1 MSLTISVLEMSNTQY
16 GVYFFV
22 GVVGIILAVSL
33 ILSATISQPKPL
45 IILNRDFFSLKLPK
59 QRLDTIIYWE
69 ETSHIGIGLSHIVLN
84 VQEEILNVDLDILRY
99 HDLKALK
106 SNLIEIAEARKTPYN
121 NI

>member
-33 ILSATISQPKPL
+33 ILSVTISQPKPL

-69 ETSHIGIGLSHIVLN
+69 EISRIGIGLSHIVLN

-106 SNLIEIAEARKTPYN
+106 SNLIEIAEAREIPYN